1 MVLLKAELNS
11 ILRTTKIQTD
21 LPDKQFKFHDVAF
34 PTVEYNLFH
43 LSLCIEPWHTTFLW
57 HNG

>member
-21 LPDKQFKFHDVAF
+21 LPDKQFKFHDALF
-34 PTVEYNLFH
+34 PTVE
-43 LSLCIEPWHTTFLW
+43 
-57 HNG
+57 